1 MGVGRWWWK
10 AVLISGPLA
19 VAVAPREVRAAGDT
33 QVSGLSVVVTPRV
46 TGAVGDAW
54 SRDP

>member
-1 MGVGRWWWK
+1 M
-10 AVLISGPLA
+10 
-19 VAVAPREVRAAGDT
+19 AVAPREVRAAGDT